1 MCSGRITQSCSQKFH
16 KVFLCGSSIQQKWV
30 NNVVTKCMQSLQYFV
45 KAEKK
50 HGLVRGAMLGAVEGS
65 TGAARPCRKSPKAVL
80 DPVKGGCRHAYCPLC
95 TYAQFEPHK
104 TCARRCKNV
113 HGVCTHVGPPALSRL
128 LHHPPFLSLFR
139 WAKCTS
145 HWVVYTYTGLVG
157 WVMKRWLAAIKR
169 VREVFHPLECM
180 SAPPPPPSAP
190 Q

>member
-1 MCSGRITQSCSQKFH
+1 MHAEPAIFCKSQKETWVG
-16 KVFLCGSSIQQKWV
+16 KGCQVKLRAQQGLPCPALPQVSQGCFRPGKRGV
-30 NNVVTKCMQSLQYFV
+30 PTCVLPPLHIRTILSRVRTKC
-45 KAEKK
+45 
-50 HGLVRGAMLGAVEGS
+50 
-65 TGAARPCRKSPKAVL
+65 
-80 DPVKGGCRHAYCPLC
+80 
-95 TYAQFEPHK
+95 

-128 LHHPPFLSLFR
+128 LQHPPFLSLFR

-180 SAPPPPPSAP
+180 SAPPPPSAP